1 MAMDLH
7 SITGPSFL
15 KELTTKQLEVL
26 SEDIRRFLIEN
37 LSRTGGHIGPNLGVV
52 ELTVALHKVF
62 DSPSDKFIWDVGH
75 QSYVHKILTGR
86 AGQFDTLR
94 QFKGLCGF
102 PKRNESDH
110 DVWETGHS
118 STSLSAAMGMAA
130 ARDIKKTAI
139 TSSRSSVMEL

>member
-7 SITGPSFL
+7 SITSPSFL
-15 KELTTKQLEVL
+15 KELNTKQLEVL

-86 AGQFDTLR
+86 AG
-94 QFKGLCGF
+94 
-102 PKRNESDH
+102 
-110 DVWETGHS
+110 
-118 STSLSAAMGMAA
+118 
-130 ARDIKKTAI
+130 
-139 TSSRSSVMEL
+139 

>member
-75 QSYVHKILTGR
+75 QSYVHKIQIGR
-86 AGQFDTLR
+86 A
-94 QFKGLCGF
+94 
-102 PKRNESDH
+102 H
-110 DVWETGHS
+110 V
-118 STSLSAAMGMAA
+118 
-130 ARDIKKTAI
+130 
-139 TSSRSSVMEL
+139 